1 MNRERKVGNQDEHA
15 RIETEIGNILATE
28 EELMPSSGFVTSV
41 MDRVRQ
47 EAALPAPTPF
57 PWVKAIVLI
66 LLACGICGWGAVELV
81 HLGLPGLGLTGLSQ
95 PGLSWLTIFP
105 QHLSSDLV
113 RSLELAGWV
122 ALALGTSL
130 VSWLVSRSLAGRGGL
145 L

>member
-1 MNRERKVGNQDEHA
+1 MNRERKVGSQDEHA
-15 RIETEIGNILATE
+15 RIEMEIGDILATE
-28 EELMPSSGFVTSV
+28 EELMPTSGFVVSV

-57 PWVKAIVLI
+57 PWMKAILI
-66 LLACGICGWGAVELV
+66 ILVASGAVSWGAVELV
-81 HLGLPGLGLTGLSQ
+81 HQGLPGLGLTGLNQ
-95 PGLSWLTIFP
+95 IGQSWLTIFP
-105 QHLSSDLV
+105 QHLSADLV

-130 VSWLVSRSLAGRGGL
+130 ASWLFSRRLAGRGGL

>member
-1 MNRERKVGNQDEHA
+1 M
-15 RIETEIGNILATE
+15 EIGDILATE
-28 EELMPSSGFVTSV
+28 EELMPTSGFQASV

-57 PWVKAIVLI
+57 PWMKAILI
-66 LLACGICGWGAVELV
+66 ILVASGAVSWGAVELV
-81 HLGLPGLGLTGLSQ
+81 HQGLPGLGLTGLNQ
-95 PGLSWLTIFP
+95 IGQSWLTIFT
-105 QHLSSDLV
+105 QHLSADLV

-130 VSWLVSRSLAGRGGL
+130 ASWLFSRRLAGRGGL

>member
-41 MDRVRQ
+41 MDRLRQ
-47 EAALPAPTPF
+47 EAALSAPTPF
-57 PWVKAIVLI
+57 PWVKTIVLI
-66 LLACGICGWGAVELV
+66 LLASGICGWGVVELV
-81 HLGLPGLGLTGLSQ
+81 RWGLPGLGLTGLNQ
-95 PGLSWLTIFP
+95 IGQSWLTIFP
-105 QHLSSDLV
+105 QHLSAALV
-113 RSLELAGWV
+113 RSLELTGWV
-122 ALALGTSL
+122 ALALGSSL